1 MEMGSDHS
9 AKKPRLEQLPSG
21 PLNQEIVVHEP
32 ARGGVA
38 AVAAEHVPTKRAEV
52 GMKIDVTVLQCPLCL
67 RPLKPPVFQVRF
79 LSSFRRP
86 LRFD

>member
-9 AKKPRLEQLPSG
+9 AKKPRVEQLPSG

-32 ARGGVA
+32 